1 MKKNIPNILTCLNL
15 VCGCIGIFF
24 TLENRSFPAA
34 YFIWAAG
41 VFDFFDGFV
50 ARLLKVS
57 SPIGKE
63 LDSLADMVSFGVLP
77 AVVMYTLIK
86 NTTSIEWLPF
96 VAILIAVFSAVR
108 LAIFNIDETQTDSF
122 RGLPTP
128 ANALFISGIALF
140 SQEAFPWL
148 FETQVLL
155 AITLAFSF
163 LLVAPINLFALK
175 FKNFSWKENKM
186 RFTFI
191 LISVLLLA
199 ILKINAIPLIILF
212 YVILSLG
219 VQLVSKKA

>member
-1 MKKNIPNILTCLNL
+1 MAPETTIGFEKKDQPFFTVSRKHEKKYSQYLTCLNL
-15 VCGCIGIFF
+15 VCGCVGIVLS
-24 TLENRSFPAA
+24 LENWSFPAA

-96 VAILIAVFSAVR
+96 VAILIAIFSAVR

-122 RGLPTP
+122 RGL
-128 ANALFISGIALF
+128 AN
-140 SQEAFPWL
+140 PCKC
-148 FETQVLL
+148 
-155 AITLAFSF
+155 SF
-163 LLVAPINLFALK
+163 YIRN
-175 FKNFSWKENKM
+175 
-186 RFTFI
+186 R
-191 LISVLLLA
+191 
-199 ILKINAIPLIILF
+199 II
-212 YVILSLG
+212 
-219 VQLVSKKA
+219 